1 MNFVVYAIPVFIL
14 MIAIE
19 WIWDKRQGKGYYRL
33 NDTVNSL
40 SMGIL
45 STTSRLVFIDIS
57 GRVFSLVQQ
66 YFSISTW
73 TDVSWWMYVFAFI
86 FYDFCYYW
94 FHRISHEK
102 RIFWASHVA
111 HHQSEEYNLST
122 ALRQT
127 SSSFWLAW
135 VFYVPCFIL
144 GMPTEVFVSV
154 ASANLIYQFWVH
166 TRYVPELGWYEKI
179 FVSPS
184 NHRVHHARNPEY
196 IDKNYGGVFIVFDR
210 IFGTYLPERKD
221 LAVDFG
227 ITRGLN
233 SWNPIWA
240 NLHVYA
246 GMIKDSFA
254 TPLWR
259 NKLRVWFGATGF
271 VAPGI
276 VKAPVQGGNLY
287 NPLLSVAQKAYVI
300 VQFLLAFVLSTAMLY
315 TPLSFD
321 SLLILF
327 TYLLLSLVS
336 IGWIMDGK
344 HYAVEW
350 LRMVVGLGF
359 LATEPAQQLIPAL
372 AGVLV
377 VNLLW
382 LIYLQRQKKATLVN
396 I

>member
-1 MNFVVYAIPVFIL
+1 MNFVVYAIPIFIL

-19 WIWDKRQGKGYYRL
+19 WFWDKRQGNNYYRL

-57 GRVFSLVQQ
+57 GRVFTLVQQ
-66 YFSISTW
+66 YFSIATW
-73 TDVSWWMYVFAFI
+73 TDVNWWMIVVAFV

-102 RIFWASHVA
+102 RLFWASHVA

-127 SSSFWLAW
+127 STSFWLTW
-135 VFYVPCFIL
+135 VFYVPCFML

-154 ASANLIYQFWVH
+154 ASANLVYQFWVH
-166 TRYVPELGWYEKI
+166 TRYVPALGWYEKI

-196 IDKNYGGVFIVFDR
+196 IDKNYGGVFIIFDR
-210 IFGTYLPERKD
+210 LFGTYLPERKD

-246 GMIKDSFA
+246 CMIKDSIA
-254 TPLWR
+254 TPQWR
-259 NKLRVWFGATGF
+259 DKLRVWFGATGF

-276 VKAPVQGGNLY
+276 VKAPVQSGNLY
-287 NPLLSVAQKAYVI
+287 DPLLSVAQKAYVI
-300 VQFLLAFVLSTAMLY
+300 VQFLLVFVLSTAMLY
-315 TPLSFD
+315 TPLSFN

-327 TYLLLSLVS
+327 TFLLLSLVS

-344 HYAVEW
+344 HYALEW
-350 LRMVVGLGF
+350 LRMAVGLGLLF
-359 LATEPAQQLIPAL
+359 TEPAQPLIPTL
-372 AGVLV
+372 TTILG

-382 LIYLQRQKKATLVN
+382 LIYLQRQKKATLVK

>member
-1 MNFVVYAIPVFIL
+1 
-14 MIAIE
+14 
-19 WIWDKRQGKGYYRL
+19 
-33 NDTVNSL
+33 
-40 SMGIL
+40 
-45 STTSRLVFIDIS
+45 
-57 GRVFSLVQQ
+57 VQQ
-66 YFSISTW
+66 YFSIATW
-73 TDVSWWMYVFAFI
+73 TEVNWWVYIFAFV

-102 RIFWASHVA
+102 RLFWASHVA

-127 SSSFWLAW
+127 STSFWLTW
-135 VFYVPCFIL
+135 VFYVPCFML

-154 ASANLIYQFWVH
+154 ASANLVYQFWVH
-166 TRYVPELGWYEKI
+166 TRYVPALGWYEKI

-196 IDKNYGGVFIVFDR
+196 IDKNYGGVFIIFDR

-246 GMIKDSFA
+246 GIIKDSIA
-254 TPLWR
+254 TPRWKD
-259 NKLRVWFGATGF
+259 KLRVWFGATGF

-276 VKAPVQGGNLY
+276 GKTPVQRGNFY
-287 NPLLSVAQKAYVI
+287 NPPLSVAQKTYVA
-300 VQFLLAFVLSTAMLY
+300 VQFLLVFALSTAMLY
-315 TPLSFD
+315 TELSFD

-327 TYLLLSLVS
+327 TFLLLSLVS
-336 IGWIMDGK
+336 IGWIMDGR

-350 LRMVVGLGF
+350 LRMAAGLGLLF
-359 LATEPAQQLIPAL
+359 TEPARPLIPLL
-372 AGVLV
+372 ATILV
-377 VNLLW
+377 VSSLW
-382 LIYLQRQKKATLVN
+382 LIYLQWQKKATLIN

>member
-1 MNFVVYAIPVFIL
+1 MNFVVYAIPIFIL

-19 WIWDKRQGKGYYRL
+19 WFWDKRQGNNYYRL

-57 GRVFSLVQQ
+57 GRVFALVQQ
-66 YFSISTW
+66 HFSIATW
-73 TDVSWWMYVFAFI
+73 TDVNWWMIVVAFV

-102 RIFWASHVA
+102 RLFWASHVA

-135 VFYVPCFIL
+135 VFYVPCFML

-184 NHRVHHARNPEY
+184 NHRVHHARNAEY
-196 IDKNYGGVFIVFDR
+196 IDKNYGGVFIIFDR
-210 IFGTYLPERKD
+210 LFGTYLPERKD

-246 GMIKDSFA
+246 GMIKDSIA
-254 TPLWR
+254 TPQWR
-259 NKLRVWFGATGF
+259 DKLRVWFGATGF

-276 VKAPVQGGNLY
+276 VKAPVQSGNLY
-287 NPLLSVAQKAYVI
+287 DPTLSVAQKAYVI
-300 VQFLLAFVLSTAMLY
+300 VQFLLVFVLSTAMLY
-315 TPLSFD
+315 TPLSFN

-327 TYLLLSLVS
+327 TFLLLSLVS

-344 HYAVEW
+344 HYALEW
-350 LRMVVGLGF
+350 LRMVVGLGLLF
-359 LATEPAQQLIPAL
+359 TEPAQPLIPTL
-372 AGVLV
+372 TTILG

-382 LIYLQRQKKATLVN
+382 LIYLQRQKKATLVK

>member
-1 MNFVVYAIPVFIL
+1 MNFVVYAIPIFIL
-14 MIAIE
+14 MITIE
-19 WIWDKRQGKGYYRL
+19 WFWDKRQGNNYYRL

-40 SMGIL
+40 SLGIL

-57 GRVFSLVQQ
+57 GRVFALVQQ
-66 YFSISTW
+66 YFSIATW
-73 TDVSWWMYVFAFI
+73 AEVSWWVYIFAFVL
-86 FYDFCYYW
+86 YDFCYYW

-102 RIFWASHVA
+102 RLFWASHVA

-127 SSSFWLAW
+127 STSFWLTW
-135 VFYVPCFIL
+135 VFYVPCFML
-144 GMPTEVFVSV
+144 GMPTEVFISV
-154 ASANLIYQFWVH
+154 ASANLVYQFWVH
-166 TRYVPELGWYEKI
+166 TRYVPALGWYEKI

-210 IFGTYLPERKD
+210 LFGTYLPERKD

-233 SWNPIWA
+233 SWNPVWA

-246 GMIKDSFA
+246 GIIKDSIA
-254 TPLWR
+254 TPRWKD
-259 NKLRVWFGATGF
+259 KLGVWFGATGF

-276 VKAPVQGGNLY
+276 IRTPVQRGNLY
-287 NPLLSVAQKAYVI
+287 NPPLSIAQKAYVV
-300 VQFLLAFVLSTAMLY
+300 VQFLLVFVLSAAMLY
-315 TPLSFD
+315 TALSFN

-327 TYLLLSLVS
+327 TFLLLSLVS
-336 IGWIMDGK
+336 IGWIMDGR
-344 HYAVEW
+344 HYSVEW
-350 LRMVVGLGF
+350 LRMAVELGLLF
-359 LATEPAQQLIPAL
+359 TEPAQQLIPVL
-372 AGVLV
+372 AGALV

-382 LIYLQRQKKATLVN
+382 LIYLQQQKNATLVN

>member
-19 WIWDKRQGKGYYRL
+19 WVWDKRQGNDYYRL

-57 GRVFSLVQQ
+57 GRAFTLVQQ
-66 YFSISTW
+66 HFSIATW
-73 TDVSWWMYVFAFI
+73 GEVNWWMVIFAFV

-135 VFYVPCFIL
+135 IFYVPCFIL
-144 GMPTEVFVSV
+144 GMPAELFVSV

-166 TRYVPELGWYEKI
+166 TRYVPELGWFEKI

-196 IDKNYGGVFIVFDR
+196 IDKNYGGVFIIFDR

-233 SWNPIWA
+233 SWNPLWA
-240 NLHVYA
+240 NLHVYV
-246 GMIKDSFA
+246 GMIKDSIA
-254 TPLWR
+254 TPRWAD
-259 NKLRVWFGATGF
+259 KLRVWVGATGF

-276 VKAPVQGGNLY
+276 VKTPVQAGNLY
-287 NPLLSVAQKAYVI
+287 NPSLSVAQKAYVI
-300 VQFLLAFVLSTAMLY
+300 VQFLVVFMLSIAMLY
-315 TPLSFD
+315 SQVNFHI
-321 SLLILF
+321 LLILF
-327 TYLLLSLVS
+327 AFLLLSLVS
-336 IGWIMDGK
+336 IGWVMDGK
-344 HYAVEW
+344 HYTIEW
-350 LRMVVGLGF
+350 LRVAVGLGLLF
-359 LATEPAQQLIPAL
+359 TEPAPQLLTVLTGA
-372 AGVLV
+372 LV

-382 LIYLQRQKKATLVN
+382 LIYLQRQKKPTFVN